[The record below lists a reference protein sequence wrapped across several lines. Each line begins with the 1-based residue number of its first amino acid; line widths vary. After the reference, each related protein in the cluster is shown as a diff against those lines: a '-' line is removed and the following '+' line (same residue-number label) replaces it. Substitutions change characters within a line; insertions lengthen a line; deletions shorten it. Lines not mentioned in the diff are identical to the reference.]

1 MYEDEQQQLYF
12 LPEKGDF
19 FISDLS
25 MKSFS
30 RINKLPA
37 LQANIYTSVVEDDS
51 GCLWLT
57 SDGGLVRFCNEKYT
71 LFNYM
76 HGIPS
81 PTFTHYT
88 AYRDQHGILWFG
100 NSKGLLYVDPANVPE
115 AEQKPSTTFV
125 LSDLLVNGNSLS
137 LKELKGII
145 EEKQAIFEYD
155 QNNIVFRFSDFSYT
169 NPSAI
174 LVEYKMDKIDDD
186 WKFITGQNEISY
198 FNLSPGKYIFR
209 MRIPGNED
217 SQVSFAIQIR
227 QSPFFKS
234 RTFLFF
240 LFGILLIALLYYV
253 TVLLK
258 NKVAVNPEDNV
269 LAADLSDK
277 EEEKYKMNRMS
288 TEECDVLHEA
298 LNKYMQDEKPYMNK
312 ELKIGDLADA
322 LHTSSHS
329 LSYLFNQYLNV
340 SYYDFV
346 NEWRIAEFK
355 KLVAE
360 DTSSKYTLEVLAD
373 LCGFSS
379 RASFFRSFKK
389 SMGITPNEYI
399 KSLRGH

>member
-1 MYEDEQQQLYF
+1 MIF
-12 LPEKGDF
+12 L
-19 FISDLS
+19 
-25 MKSFS
+25 S
-30 RINKLPA
+30 R
-37 LQANIYTSVVEDDS
+37 
-51 GCLWLT
+51 
-57 SDGGLVRFCNEKYT
+57 
-71 LFNYM
+71 
-76 HGIPS
+76 
-81 PTFTHYT
+81 THV
-88 AYRDQHGILWFG
+88 
-100 NSKGLLYVDPANVPE
+100 NS
-115 AEQKPSTTFV
+115 
-125 LSDLLVNGNSLS
+125 
-137 LKELKGII
+137 II
-145 EEKQAIFEYD
+145 EEKQATFEYD
-155 QNNIVFRFSDFSYT
+155 ENNIVLRFSDLSYT
-169 NPSAI
+169 NPSAMI
-174 LVEYKMDKIDDD
+174 VEYKMDKVDGD

-198 FNLSPGKYIFR
+198 FNLPSGKYIFR
-209 MRIPGNED
+209 MRVPGNDD

-227 QSPFFKS
+227 QFPFLKS

-240 LFGILLIALLYYV
+240 LFGFLLIALLYYV
-253 TVLLK
+253 TILLK
-258 NKVAVNPEDNV
+258 NKVAVNPDDNV

-329 LSYLFNQYLNV
+329 LSFLFNQYLNV

-360 DTSSKYTLEVLAD
+360 DTFSKYTLEVLAD

-389 SMGITPNEYI
+389 STGITPNEYI